1 MRKYT
6 LTIALAL
13 AALGGVNGLA
23 AATWYEEPIASADAL
38 PAYEILTM
46 LRAMGFVPITRA
58 LRRGPYYVL
67 HVVDPDGIE
76 LRVVADAQLGD
87 ILSFEVA
94 RPLIAFTPY
103 YVRAPR
109 IIEVPPPDAATIDS
123 HGGDDVVIAPNDG
136 AHEDLQPQGLV
147 VPVPPREPPPAS
159 AKLAPVHPM
168 RQFGAR
174 IIKVD

>member
-1 MRKYT
+1 MRKYALT
-6 LTIALAL
+6 LAVTL
-13 AALGGVNGLA
+13 AALGGANGLA
-23 AATWYEEPIASADAL
+23 AATWYEEPITSAAAL
-38 PAYEILTM
+38 PAYEIVST

-76 LRVVADAQLGD
+76 LRAVADAQLGD
-87 ILSFEVA
+87 ILSLEVA

-123 HGGDDVVIAPNDG
+123 HGGDDVVIAPN
-136 AHEDLQPQGLV
+136 AHDDLQPQGLV
-147 VPVPPREPPPAS
+147 VPVPPREPPPS
-159 AKLAPVHPM
+159 DAKLAPVDPPQ
-168 RQFGAR
+168 QFGAR